1 MEPNEVL
8 QQARDAL
15 TVRRVFG
22 DPIERDGVLVV
33 PVARVFGGAG
43 AGAGEGETG
52 KDEDGKRHGRGSGGG
67 WGALAHPVGVYVI
80 SGGNVRWVP
89 ALNLNQIILGG
100 QIAAVVGLLVVRSI
114 VRALRR

>member
-22 DPIERDGVLVV
+22 EPIERDGVLVV
-33 PVARVFGGAG
+33 PVARIIGGAG

>member
-22 DPIERDGVLVV
+22 EPIERDGVLVV
-33 PVARVFGGAG
+33 PVARILGGAG